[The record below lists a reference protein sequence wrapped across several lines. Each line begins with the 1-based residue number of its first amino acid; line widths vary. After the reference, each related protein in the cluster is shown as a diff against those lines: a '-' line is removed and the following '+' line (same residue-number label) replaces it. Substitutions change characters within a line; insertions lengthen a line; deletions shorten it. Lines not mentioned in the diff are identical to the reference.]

1 MTRDYDDISKRYDY
15 EVKDLREMLAVERQA
30 K

>member
-1 MTRDYDDISKRYDY
+1 MIRDYDDISKRYDY